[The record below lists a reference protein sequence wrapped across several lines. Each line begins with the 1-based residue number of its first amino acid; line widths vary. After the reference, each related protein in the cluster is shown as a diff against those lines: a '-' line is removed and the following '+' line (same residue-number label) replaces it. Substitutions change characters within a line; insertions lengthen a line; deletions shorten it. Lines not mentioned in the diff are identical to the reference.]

1 MEFFKKSK
9 GDGHEIIRME
19 ILFLIPGFFV
29 VIFIMNYSK
38 LTTTQKS
45 RFSNYRYAVFNSIDW
60 WYYGAYK
67 IVNLPVYTMASISAV
82 TKKKTIKNEITAISF
97 SFCGSMFCI
106 LFMS

>member
-38 LTTTQKS
+38 LTTTQKV
-45 RFSNYRYAVFNSIDW
+45 VFLITGTLYSI
-60 WYYGAYK
+60 
-67 IVNLPVYTMASISAV
+67 LSIGGIMEL
-82 TKKKTIKNEITAISF
+82 TK
-97 SFCGSMFCI
+97 
-106 LFMS
+106 